1 MQRKFWYIG
10 WKAVSSCYADQ
21 CCVGVNDEL
30 GELILLLQTVGRIL
44 DGESRNPNLSGQ
56 EDMAKRQLAAGVL
69 SSE

>member
-1 MQRKFWYIG
+1 M
-10 WKAVSSCYADQ
+10 
-21 CCVGVNDEL
+21 GVNDEL